1 MNPVIKWLRILHRDL
16 GYLAVGLTI
25 IFSVSGIAVN
35 HIDDWNPN
43 FSKEIE
49 YLPLNNYN
57 QTDDEAEIV
66 QKTLKQLDIPATA
79 YRSTF
84 QPNPETL
91 NIYTDE
97 GELQLNLTSGML
109 RWESIGKRFLL
120 FDFNF
125 LHLNSGRDAW
135 KWFSDA
141 FAIVLIFLALSGL
154 FLIKGRKGFKWRG
167 TVLSLI
173 GILLPVLLM
182 IFYRI

>member
-35 HIDDWNPN
+35 HIEDWNPN
-43 FSKEIE
+43 YSKEIK
-49 YLPLNNYN
+49 YLPLINF
-57 QTDDEAEIV
+57 DRADAETEMV
-66 QKTLKQLDIPATA
+66 QKVLKQADIPLSA

-84 QPNPETL
+84 QPNRETL
-91 NIYTDE
+91 NIYTDD
-97 GELQLNLTSGML
+97 GELQINLTSGML

-125 LHLNSGRDAW
+125 LHLNWGRDAW

-167 TVLSLI
+167 AVLSLI

-182 IFYRI
+182 IYYRI